1 MIFAI
6 SGCKFSLNKIIHEKD
21 KNMKKTF
28 TLIELLVVI
37 AIIAILAGMLLP
49 ALGRVKETARSTRCI
64 NNLKQLGVSYTMYQ
78 HSYDST
84 IPPIYDGTTG
94 VLKQWWFMLRWANT
108 LTENFCGSSYEWIQN
123 GKRELACDEMIKTE
137 TGWFNYIGNATLF
150 PNTTYLKMTSLK
162 GSPAQHMLL
171 ADAARFDKSN
181 MAYRA
186 LRSKTEETSWTMAHG
201 GKKSTNMLFCDGHA
215 ENVNYR
221 RIQWD
226 ADSSFPWGK
235 E

>member
-1 MIFAI
+1 
-6 SGCKFSLNKIIHEKD
+6 
-21 KNMKKTF
+21 MKKTF

-94 VLKQWWFMLRWANT
+94 VAKQWWFMLRWANT

-123 GKRELACDEMIKTE
+123 GKRELACDEMYKAA
-137 TGWFNYIGNATLF
+137 TGWFNYTGNATLF
-150 PNTTYLKMTSLK
+150 PNNNYVKLTSLK
-162 GSPAQHMLL
+162 GSPGQHMLL
-171 ADAARFDKSN
+171 ADAPRFDN
-181 MAYRA
+181 HTMAYRV
-186 LRSKTEETSWTMAHG
+186 LRSKTDEVAWTMAHG

>member
-1 MIFAI
+1 
-6 SGCKFSLNKIIHEKD
+6 
-21 KNMKKTF
+21 MKKNF

-49 ALGRVKETARSTRCI
+49 ALGRVKETARSTSCL
-64 NNLKQLGVSYTMYQ
+64 NNLKQIGVSFTMYQ
-78 HSYDST
+78 DSYDGT
-84 IPPIYDGTTG
+84 NPPIYDKNCKGM
-94 VLKQWWFMLRWANT
+94 WWTMLRWAGS
-108 LTENFCGSSYEWIQN
+108 LTENFCGSSYEWIN
-123 GKRELACDEMIKTE
+123 NKKRDMACAEMIKTE
-137 TGWFNYIGNATLF
+137 SGWFNYTGNATLF
-150 PNTTYLKMTSLK
+150 PNETFVKMSSLK

-171 ADAARFDKSN
+171 ADAARFDTHT
-181 MAYRA
+181 MAYRV
-186 LRSKTEETSWTMAHG
+186 LRSKTEEVAWTMAHG

>member
-1 MIFAI
+1 
-6 SGCKFSLNKIIHEKD
+6 
-21 KNMKKTF
+21 MKKTF

-49 ALGRVKETARSTRCI
+49 ALGRVKETARSTSCL
-64 NNLKQLGVSYTMYQ
+64 NNLKQIGLSFTMYQ
-78 HSYDST
+78 NSYDGVNT
-84 IPPIYDGTTG
+84 PIYDANN
-94 VLKQWWFMLRWANT
+94 KSMWWAMLRWANT
-108 LTENFCGSSYEWIQN
+108 LTENFCGSSFEWTKN
-123 GKRELACDEMIKTE
+123 NKRELVCAEMNKTE
-137 TGWFNYIGNATLF
+137 SGWFNYTGNATLF
-150 PNTTYLKMTSLK
+150 PNTTYVKMASLK

-171 ADAARFDKSN
+171 ADAARFDNHS
-181 MAYRA
+181 MAYRL
-186 LRSKTEETSWTMAHG
+186 LRSKTEEISWTMAHG
-201 GKKSTNMLFCDGHA
+201 GKKSTNILFCDGHA